1 MIEKFGMGMN
11 NYLSYHKELCDR
23 ARSLSKSKNA
33 DYSDPDA
40 HLDDPMRVFRNF
52 MLVEKLGVCSVEQG
66 FLVRLCDK
74 FSRLCNL
81 LRKGHKRQVLDESKE
96 DTILDIINYVILLAS
111 YLKAVKD
118 ETKTPGD
125 KIKWPRK

>member
-1 MIEKFGMGMN
+1 MIKKKGMSMEK
-11 NYLSYHKELCDR
+11 YLAYHKDLCDK
-23 ARSLSKSKNA
+23 ARMLSKSKNA

-40 HLDDPMRVFRNF
+40 HPDDPMRIFRNF

-111 YLKAVKD
+111 YLKAVQEK
-118 ETKTPGD
+118 EIQEKE
-125 KIKWPRK
+125 IQWPRK

>member
-1 MIEKFGMGMN
+1 MLEKSEMN
-11 NYLSYHKELCDR
+11 LEKYIAYHKELCDK
-23 ARSLSKSKNA
+23 ARNLSKSKNA

-52 MLVEKLGVCSVEQG
+52 MLVEKLGVCSAEQG

-111 YLKAVKD
+111 YLKATQDKN
-118 ETKTPGD
+118 TPGD
-125 KIKWPRK
+125 KIKWPRR